1 MDEPSYWWQ
10 TGIAVVLAG
19 FAFIGRRAVDK
30 VDDHGKRITE
40 LEQSS
45 VSESDLENTITRFEG
60 SMKETK
66 AAVDQTNK
74 TVLELWKFLA
84 EKK

>member
-1 MDEPSYWWQ
+1 MEEPSYWWQ
-10 TGIAVVLAG
+10 TAITAALGAMAWLG
-19 FAFIGRRAVDK
+19 NRAVAK
-30 VDDHGKRITE
+30 VDGHEQRIKE
-40 LEQSS
+40 LEENH
-45 VSESDLENTITRFEG
+45 VSESDLESTITRFEG

>member
-10 TGIAVVLAG
+10 TGVDIVLVG
-19 FAFIGRRAVDK
+19 FAWLGNRAVQK
-30 VDDHGKRITE
+30 VDAHEKRIKQ
-40 LEQSS
+40 LEEHG
-45 VSESDLENTITRFEG
+45 VSKSDLENTINRFEG

-66 AAVDQTNK
+66 AAVEQTNK

>member
-1 MDEPSYWWQ
+1 M
-10 TGIAVVLAG
+10 LAG
-19 FAFIGRRAVDK
+19 FAWLGNRAVQK
-30 VDDHGKRITE
+30 VDAHEERIKQLEDHG
-40 LEQSS
+40 

>member
-10 TGIAVVLAG
+10 TGVGVVLAG
-19 FAFIGRRAVDK
+19 FAWLGNRAVK
-30 VDDHGKRITE
+30 TVDAHEERIKQLEEHG
-40 LEQSS
+40 
-45 VSESDLENTITRFEG
+45 VSESDLENTINRFEG